1 MDDKGGVVVPINP
14 DTVFINGHLV
24 TVDEANPRAC
34 AMAVRGEW
42 IVAVGNDEEIR
53 ALRGP
58 ETREVDLGGLV
69 VIPGFNDAHNHMLS
83 FGLGLQH
90 LDLRRPGLRRVEDIV
105 ALVAERVHERPTGTW
120 VVGRGYD
127 DNKLEGHRHPTRRE
141 LDVVSPDH
149 PVLLG
154 HTSGHMIVVN
164 GAALKEAG
172 IDRSSADPPGGRIV
186 RDATGEP
193 TGLLQETAQA
203 LVNRLLLPRSLDEV
217 IHALGAASSRYLSQG
232 ITSAQ
237 EAGVGGTSPL
247 ELAGYQEAVRRGQ
260 LQVRVNLMIGVSQL
274 HETLGKKGEQPRFG
288 LDMGLH
294 SGFGDHRLRIGPVKI
309 FADGSLIGRT
319 AALFDGY
326 ETEPDNIGFY
336 ATAPKILREQ
346 ILRAHESGWQVAVH
360 AIGDRAV
367 SFVLDCYEEALDRHP
382 RADHRHRVEH
392 CGVLNNTLIDR
403 IAELGVIPVPQQRFI
418 YELGDGF
425 IANLGRDRV
434 QLTYP
439 QRTLIDR
446 CVLFPGSSD
455 RPVVDGAPL
464 LGIESAV
471 NQMTAHGQPYV
482 PEERITAEEAL
493 RAYTLHSAY
502 CSFEEHIKGS
512 LEPGKLADFAVL
524 DRDLTSVP
532 SDQLSDIQIV
542 ATAVG
547 GRFRFGQEAFQ

>member
-1 MDDKGGVVVPINP
+1 MTVYPH
-14 DTVFINGHLV
+14 TVFVNGHLV
-24 TVDEANPRAC
+24 TVDEAKPHAR

-42 IVAVGNDEEIR
+42 IVAVGDDEEIL
-53 ALRGP
+53 ALKGP
-58 ETREVDLGGLV
+58 QTREVDLGGLA

-90 LDLRRPGLRRVEDIV
+90 LDLKGSKLRRVEDLL
-105 ALVAERVHERPTGTW
+105 ALVAKHARERPAGTW
-120 VVGRGYD
+120 IIGRGYD

-164 GAALKEAG
+164 SAALRQAG
-172 IDRSSADPPGGRIV
+172 IDRSSPDPPGGRIA
-186 RDATGEP
+186 RDAAGEP
-193 TGLLQETAQA
+193 TGLLQETAQD
-203 LVNRLLLPRSLDEV
+203 LVNRLLMPLSLDEV
-217 IHALGAASSRYLSQG
+217 VECLGAASRRYLSEG

-237 EAGVGGTSPL
+237 EAGVGGASPL
-247 ELAGYQEAVRRGQ
+247 ELAGYQEAVRREH
-260 LQVRVNLMIGVSQL
+260 LQVRVNLMIGVRQL
-274 HETLGKKGEQPRFG
+274 REIRGKRGERSRYG

-294 SGFGDHRLRIGPVKI
+294 SGFGDCRLRIGPVKI

-319 AALFDGY
+319 AALFEGY
-326 ETEPDNIGFY
+326 ETEPENTGFY
-336 ATAPKILREQ
+336 TTSPEGLKEQ
-346 ILRAHESGWQVAVH
+346 ITRAHESGWQVAVH

-367 SFVLDCYEEALDRHP
+367 SHVLDCYEEALARHP
-382 RADHRHRVEH
+382 RADHRHRIEH

-403 IAELGVIPVPQQRFI
+403 IVELGVIPVPQQRFI
-418 YELGDGF
+418 HELGDGF
-425 IANLGRDRV
+425 IDNLGRDRV
-434 QLTYP
+434 RLTYP

-446 CVLFPGSSD
+446 GVLFPGSSD

-464 LGIESAV
+464 MGIHAAV
-471 NQMTAHGQPYV
+471 NQRTASGRPYV
-482 PEERITAEEAL
+482 PEERITVEEAL

-512 LEPGKLADFAVL
+512 LEPGKLADFVVL

-532 SDQLSDIQIV
+532 SDELSDIQIV

-547 GRFRFGQEAFQ
+547 GKFRFGRGVFQ